1 MIVNLH
7 FNWLPE
13 NALNRHIKSGCQIR
27 KYILCYSSDREVER
41 RSTVYKKILDDHG
54 KTQEGSGQYISHTIY
69 TRNTLSRFSTT
80 FCIGECSNSS
90 VESIIL
96 ILVRKLVVD
105 RLYFC
110 IRYGRRIV
118 C

>member
-1 MIVNLH
+1 M
-7 FNWLPE
+7 
-13 NALNRHIKSGCQIR
+13 
-27 KYILCYSSDREVER
+27 ER

-69 TRNTLSRFSTT
+69 TRNILSRFSTT

-90 VESIIL
+90 IESIIL

>member
-1 MIVNLH
+1 M
-7 FNWLPE
+7 
-13 NALNRHIKSGCQIR
+13 
-27 KYILCYSSDREVER
+27 ER

-80 FCIGECSNSS
+80 FCIGECSKSS
-90 VESIIL
+90 IESIIL

-105 RLYFC
+105 RLYFLHSVRQKDC
-110 IRYGRRIV
+110 LLTVIYIGIY
-118 C
+118 